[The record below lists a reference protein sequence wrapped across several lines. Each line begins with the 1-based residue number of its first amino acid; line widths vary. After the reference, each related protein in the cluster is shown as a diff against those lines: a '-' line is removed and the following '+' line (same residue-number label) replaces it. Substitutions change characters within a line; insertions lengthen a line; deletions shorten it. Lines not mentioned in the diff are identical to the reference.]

1 MDIRRLVGDNVRRY
15 RLAAGMTQEELAAR
29 MGFEQEYLS
38 NLEAGKRNPTITTVW
53 KAANALK
60 VEPSQLFEM
69 KKPR

>member
-15 RLAAGMTQEELAAR
+15 RLAAGLTQEDLAAS

-38 NLEAGKRNPTITTVW
+38 NLEAGKRNPTIVTIW

-60 VEPSQLFEM
+60 IKPAQLFEM